1 MNSTSSPL
9 QKGAMRG
16 VWQVLRQLVGAEGAH
31 ADARRPPVQV
41 QVGNSVEHLGL
52 PWRRLLELSRPH
64 LQSSLPGSILS
75 SRNSRTHAGT
85 ALNCTLQGGLMQLVL
100 GRPFST
106 VVHDQDKSI

>member
-9 QKGAMRG
+9 QKGAVRG
-16 VWQVLRQLVGAEGAH
+16 VRQVLRQLVGAEGAH

-64 LQSSLPGSILS
+64 LMLP
-75 SRNSRTHAGT
+75 
-85 ALNCTLQGGLMQLVL
+85 
-100 GRPFST
+100 FT
-106 VVHDQDKSI
+106 VVLFFLDIVVQKQVGYHPKYLIKDV

>member
-9 QKGAMRG
+9 QKGAVRG

-64 LQSSLPGSILS
+64 LMLP
-75 SRNSRTHAGT
+75 
-85 ALNCTLQGGLMQLVL
+85 
-100 GRPFST
+100 FT
-106 VVHDQDKSI
+106 VVLFFIEQFN